1 MFKKSLDVEA
11 ICCFERGLIVII
23 KKKKKGHHVD
33 CWRMMNDDD
42 AVKIGTKEAK
52 MKPYVIEIGRRGH
65 IYVVNNVFQLPRLF
79 VTLLSAINEKPWQKV
94 PRGDT

>member
-33 CWRMMNDDD
+33 C
-42 AVKIGTKEAK
+42 
-52 MKPYVIEIGRRGH
+52 
-65 IYVVNNVFQLPRLF
+65 
-79 VTLLSAINEKPWQKV
+79 
-94 PRGDT
+94 